1 MLQKI
6 EDIHSLECELVKIE
20 DSNTMNKSMNRNEEV
35 MGEIRNM
42 LKEMISSSSGTSN
55 LVTVNNIYEEYS
67 KALSQRRNVAASAV
81 ISQANHHS
89 PQRKPSSS
97 KSSNKYLESLIKLID
112 NEKIKDD
119 CGPTNDKSTEHE
131 YIYKRFETL
140 RSQIERDYFNLLNQA
155 NRIEA
160 RSTPTIEP
168 SNNTEDEEIE
178 NKTTMSILSELE
190 HFKANLALVQD
201 NLEREKFYLFKSF
214 QGLNDATSRSLI
226 ASLGDSVERLLFDK
240 HTEFDAIANR
250 LSELVRRRQYD
261 RERRR
266 RCGLRRGSSES
277 FMEEEEEA
285 IELISDKIK
294 ELKTK
299 IDTKDSC
306 RSKPNGKGFNI
317 AQRTSQV
324 HIYMFIISRIYSKIC
339 STKKI
344 TYI

>member
-89 PQRKPSSS
+89 PQRKPSS
-97 KSSNKYLESLIKLID
+97 
-112 NEKIKDD
+112 IKDD

-214 QGLNDATSRSLI
+214 QGLNDSKSRSLI

-285 IELISDKIK
+285 IELITEKIK

-324 HIYMFIISRIYSKIC
+324 HKYVYYFKDLF
-339 STKKI
+339 
-344 TYI
+344 